1 MTKQRIQVSFE
12 TDTFIEIKVLADK
25 FNTSMSKV
33 VEQVT
38 LMGLQSYAQG
48 LPQLPDDYK
57 AMSDAE
63 TLKFLLRTA
72 LNELEEYGENQAK

>member
-1 MTKQRIQVSFE
+1 MAKQRIQVSF
-12 TDTFIEIKVLADK
+12 DDNTFSEIKVLADK
-25 FNTSMSKV
+25 FGTSMSKV

-48 LPQLPDDYK
+48 LPQLPDDYR

-63 TLKFLLRTA
+63 TLKFLLKTA
-72 LNELEEYGENQAK
+72 LEQLEEDGKI